1 MRTKFFAVF
10 AVLAAFIVLTLS
22 GCATYW
28 AKGVMPNLGDSSSLM
43 YQDNLS
49 IKMGDG
55 LTVIAYPVVNEKE
68 VDKYFD
74 EDLLGKG
81 ILPIFVEIKNEGAT
95 VNLVAATLKNGG
107 TIPAMTPGDLYG
119 VIKRDWVGRATFWMF
134 PTYFVGAPISA
145 LATYITNKRIQQDLE
160 GVEGDKGKLLK
171 FGKVEKGVT
180 TGFVC
185 FKGLTSPPKGEL
197 KLIFQ
202 NNDGKLLEYNL
213 DIKG

>member
-1 MRTKFFAVF
+1 MRTKFFAVLMAAF
-10 AVLAAFIVLTLS
+10 VVLAMS

-28 AKGVMPNLGDSSSLM
+28 AKGVMPTMNDPSM
-43 YQDNLS
+43 DKTKVS
-49 IKMGDG
+49 IKTGSG
-55 LTVIAYPVVNEKE
+55 LTVIAYPVTDEKE

-74 EDLLGKG
+74 EDLLSKG
-81 ILPIFVEIKNEGAT
+81 ILPIFIEIQNEGAT
-95 VNLVAATLKNGG
+95 VNLVAVTLKNGG

-145 LATYITNKRIQQDLE
+145 FATYTTNKKIQQDLE
-160 GVEGDKGKLLK
+160 GVEGGKGKLLK
-171 FGKVEKGVT
+171 FGKVEKGVA

-185 FKGLTSPPKGEL
+185 FKGLTSPSRGEL

-202 NNDGKLLEYNL
+202 NNDGRLLEYNL